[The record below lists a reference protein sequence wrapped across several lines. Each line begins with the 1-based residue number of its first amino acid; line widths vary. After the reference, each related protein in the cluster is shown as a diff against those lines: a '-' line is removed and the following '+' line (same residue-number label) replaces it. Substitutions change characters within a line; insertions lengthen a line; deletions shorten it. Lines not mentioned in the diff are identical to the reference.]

1 MIDVTV
7 DSLLHE
13 IRVSKEKI
21 KKHLAD
27 YEDDVYDITGPAYE
41 EGKGELNP
49 QNHSYEWMA
58 LMLPQLTMGSPRV
71 HVRSKRGGEPE
82 VHARALTHALNL
94 WSSVTRMR
102 DLNEKLAVDFGYRW
116 AICLI
121 TTTPNPSEAD
131 SEDPV
136 FWPIAHRISP
146 RHFIFDSQSFDK
158 ETWEWCGH
166 LVITTKKAL
175 LAQAKT
181 QKGWNMKALEDLAPM
196 NVQGYRSEKKDTPS
210 VAREEV
216 AYWEIWVRGD
226 RQPGDPPAREGYHG
240 RIYTIFEGQDS
251 EKIGAQKTWIR
262 DPRPYFG
269 PRWGPYC
276 FTGGYIVPDK
286 SVPLSPIVA
295 TKAQE
300 EFLNRIDRAICH
312 SIEDYKR
319 LVLVR
324 NGDPAL
330 IQTIR
335 DGKHDYVYPY
345 NDENVKSDVVQLEI
359 AGITQNHIAAHD
371 HARQTLDRASGI
383 TDAMRGNVTGQGTAT
398 EQALAASAGTART
411 SFPALKFKNFVSDI
425 LRTIAFYF
433 YRDEDVILDL
443 GQDAVGEFFDPQGQ
457 PYDSPI
463 LIRGSAKAPMADFD
477 LMDFEIEAG
486 SMERSAEMDRQTRL
500 AIIDQTFATLA
511 QLSPAGVVGRVSVWL
526 RLKAELTGIREVMDL
541 FDAEAATAALGT
553 PQTSPTPQ
561 AEPRTKST
569 VVQSGGNGSAK
580 QNSQRSNASASAAA
594 SKPAQE
600 AKSMLAN
607 QRAY

>member
-1 MIDVTV
+1 MEYTV

-21 KKHLAD
+21 KKHLTD
-27 YEDDVYDITGPAYE
+27 YDDDVYDITGPAYE
-41 EGKGELNP
+41 EGKGQLNP

-71 HVRSKRGGEPE
+71 MVRSRRGGQPE
-82 VHARALTHALNL
+82 VRARALTHALNL

-116 AICLI
+116 AICLV

-131 SEDPV
+131 SEDPA
-136 FWPIAHRISP
+136 FWPTAHRISP

-175 LAQAKT
+175 IEKAKNE
-181 QKGWNMKALEDLAPM
+181 KGWNMELLEKLQPM
-196 NVQGYRSEKKDTPS
+196 NVQQFRSETNEGPS
-210 VAREEV
+210 ISRDEV
-216 AYWEIWVRGD
+216 AYWEIWCRGS
-226 RQPGDPPAREGYHG
+226 RHPGDPPARDGYNG
-240 RIYTIFEGQDS
+240 RIYTVFEGQDS
-251 EKIGAQKTWIR
+251 TKAGKAATWIR
-262 DPRPYFG
+262 EPRPYFG

-300 EFLNRIDRAICH
+300 EFLNRIDKAICH

-359 AGITQNHIAAHD
+359 AGITQNHMAAHE
-371 HARQTLDRASGI
+371 HARETLDRASGI

-425 LRTIAFYF
+425 LRTVAYYF
-433 YRDEDVILDL
+433 DRDEDVILDL
-443 GQDAVGEFFDPQGQ
+443 GQDAVGEFFGPDGE
-457 PYDSPI
+457 PYEAPI
-463 LIRGSAKAPMADFD
+463 LIRGSTNDPMSDFD

-486 SMERSAEMDRQTRL
+486 SMERSAEMDRQTRM
-500 AIIDQTFATLA
+500 AVIDQTWGMLA
-511 QLSPAGVVGRVSVWL
+511 QLSPAGVLPRVSVWL
-526 RLKAELTGIREVMDL
+526 RMKAELTGIREIMDL
-541 FDAEAATAALGT
+541 FDEEAATAALGA
-553 PQTSPTPQ
+553 PQTQPSPQ

-569 VVQSGGNGSAK
+569 VISQGNESAK
-580 QNSQRSNASASAAA
+580 QNGQRQNASASAAA
-594 SKPAQE
+594 SKPAQQ
-600 AKSMLAN
+600 AKSALATN
-607 QRAY
+607 KAY